1 MDYIIDANGV
11 KILIEEHTD
20 EERNS
25 DMYKQRKRLL
35 KYYELLLKDK
45 NIDKNSKKYN
55 ALVNMVDS
63 LTEERAKESANR
75 FDEKLLKRLLAYNAM
90 LNSKDTML
98 NDMADALDEI
108 LEATCE
114 DEKSNE
120 VTVAINGNKFIFDK
134 ECIDLEKY
142 SKRLAEIGDRTK
154 GNTWKIYLDNDGEL
168 VIY

>member
-75 FDEKLLKRLLAYNAM
+75 FDEK
-90 LNSKDTML
+90 
-98 NDMADALDEI
+98 
-108 LEATCE
+108 
-114 DEKSNE
+114 
-120 VTVAINGNKFIFDK
+120 
-134 ECIDLEKY
+134 
-142 SKRLAEIGDRTK
+142 RT
-154 GNTWKIYLDNDGEL
+154 YM
-168 VIY
+168 VCPMFRF

>member
-55 ALVNMVDS
+55 ALVNMV
-63 LTEERAKESANR
+63 
-75 FDEKLLKRLLAYNAM
+75 
-90 LNSKDTML
+90 
-98 NDMADALDEI
+98 
-108 LEATCE
+108 TC
-114 DEKSNE
+114 
-120 VTVAINGNKFIFDK
+120 
-134 ECIDLEKY
+134 
-142 SKRLAEIGDRTK
+142 
-154 GNTWKIYLDNDGEL
+154 
-168 VIY
+168 